1 MIKTILLALML
12 TLTLSSFM
20 LASDKTVII
29 GAKNFTENFILAE
42 LAKQLLE
49 SKGFKIKNKTGVG
62 STVARKALEVGQI
75 DLYYEYTGTAY
86 SVFHKGE
93 DLNIMRD
100 KDKLYKWL
108 KENDQKKGLIWLKPL
123 NINNTYTLMIQK
135 KTSEKLKI
143 ISISDLKKY
152 MSKINKPLSMAID
165 AEFYNR
171 PDGFQVLSDYYNFD
185 KNKYIV
191 RIMDPGLTYLSLVKG
206 LVDVAMGFSTDG
218 RITYFNFI
226 NLIDNKNFFPVYNPA
241 PVLRKNT
248 LETYPEVENI
258 LNILVKVITL
268 EAIRNLNYKS
278 DVLHKP
284 INRICRK
291 FLLDKK
297 LIR

>member
-1 MIKTILLALML
+1 MIKTIFITLML
-12 TLTLSSFM
+12 TLILTSL
-20 LASDKTVII
+20 LVASDKIVVI

-62 STVARKALEVGQI
+62 STVARKALEIGQI

-86 SVFHKGE
+86 SVFHKGG

-108 KENDQKKGLIWLKPL
+108 KEMDGKKGLIWLKPL

-135 KTSEKLKI
+135 KISEKLKI

-152 MSKINKPLSMAID
+152 MSKISKPLSMAVD
-165 AEFYNR
+165 AEFYGR
-171 PDGFQVLSDYYNFD
+171 PDGFQALSDYYNFD

-218 RITYFNFI
+218 RITHYDFI
-226 NLIDNKNFFPVYNPA
+226 NLIDNKYFFPVYNPA
-241 PVLRKNT
+241 PVVRKNT
-248 LETYPEVENI
+248 LEAYPEVENI
-258 LNILVKVITL
+258 LNILVEVITL
-268 EAIRNLNYKS
+268 DAMRNLNYES
-278 DVLHKP
+278 DVLHKS
-284 INRICRK
+284 INRICKK